1 MWRWLEVVGGGL
13 RLIEC
18 GQTPTSLWSY
28 RLSPSY
34 PVARTGLV
42 LPPLSPP
49 SRPPPHVLILPP
61 LPPSPCPPPPPPRV
75 VQVPPEHGNVL
86 EVSYKLP
93 GYLATGVAG
102 ELLVTFTPKANE
114 DIETAIQMLADTG
127 PFTIPI
133 R

>member
-1 MWRWLEVVGGGL
+1 M
-13 RLIEC
+13 
-18 GQTPTSLWSY
+18 
-28 RLSPSY
+28 
-34 PVARTGLV
+34 
-42 LPPLSPP
+42 
-49 SRPPPHVLILPP
+49 
-61 LPPSPCPPPPPPRV
+61 